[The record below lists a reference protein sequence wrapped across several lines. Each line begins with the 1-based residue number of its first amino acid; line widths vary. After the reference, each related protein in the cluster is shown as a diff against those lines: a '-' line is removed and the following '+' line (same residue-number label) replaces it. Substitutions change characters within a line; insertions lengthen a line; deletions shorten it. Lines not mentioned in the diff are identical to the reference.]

1 MMPRTPA
8 PGLRPAPARMASGSI
23 SLKWKRRI
31 LRGHV
36 QSTSRQKLKGTDM
49 KGEPV
54 IILLVEDDPAHAEI
68 VRRNFVNFRMANRLM
83 HVADGQQALNYLFR
97 RSEFQDSN
105 HSPRPNLILL
115 DLRLPKVDGLE
126 VLKTIKAD
134 ADLARIPV
142 VVLTT
147 SAAEVDM
154 AKAYGNHANSYLVKP
169 VDFPQFL
176 KLMDALGYYW
186 LVWNQF
192 PF

>member
-1 MMPRTPA
+1 MNATE
-8 PGLRPAPARMASGSI
+8 L
-23 SLKWKRRI
+23 
-31 LRGHV
+31 
-36 QSTSRQKLKGTDM
+36 
-49 KGEPV
+49 KGEPA

-83 HVADGQQALNYLFR
+83 HVADGQQALDYLFR
-97 RSEFQDSN
+97 RETFQDPN
-105 HSPRPNLILL
+105 QSPRPNLILL

-126 VLKTIKAD
+126 VLTAIKAD
-134 ADLARIPV
+134 AELARIPV

-192 PF
+192 PY